1 MKRFTKDHEWIEVNG
16 TLGRVGITDH
26 AQSELGDIVYVEL
39 PEVGAE
45 FAAGEEAAVI
55 ESVKAAGE
63 MKNPASG
70 KVVAVNEALV
80 DAPSLVNDSAEGDGW
95 VYDIEIA
102 NPAELDALM
111 DEAAY
116 AAYVDTLA

>member
-16 TLGRVGITDH
+16 STGRVGITDH
-26 AQSELGDIVYVEL
+26 AQSELGDIVYVDL
-39 PEVGAE
+39 PEVGAS
-45 FAAGEEAAVI
+45 FAAGDEAAVI

-63 MKNPASG
+63 VKSPVSG
-70 KVVAVNEALV
+70 KIVAVNEALV
-80 DAPSLVNDSAEGDGW
+80 DAPSTINDSAEGDGW

-102 NPAELDALM
+102 NAAELDALM

-116 AAYVDTLA
+116 QAFIAG

>member
-63 MKNPASG
+63 VKNPASG

-116 AAYVDTLA
+116 QAFIAG

>member
-1 MKRFTKDHEWIEVNG
+1 MKRFTEDHEWIEVKGNTG
-16 TLGRVGITDH
+16 KVGITDH

-45 FAAGEEAAVI
+45 ISVGDEAAVI

-63 MKNPASG
+63 VKSPVSG
-70 KVVAVNEALV
+70 KVLAVNETLV
-80 DAPSLVNDSAEGDGW
+80 DNPATVNESAEGDGW
-95 VYDIEIA
+95 VYEIEIA
-102 NPAELDALM
+102 DPGELDTLM

-116 AAYVDTLA
+116 QAFIAG